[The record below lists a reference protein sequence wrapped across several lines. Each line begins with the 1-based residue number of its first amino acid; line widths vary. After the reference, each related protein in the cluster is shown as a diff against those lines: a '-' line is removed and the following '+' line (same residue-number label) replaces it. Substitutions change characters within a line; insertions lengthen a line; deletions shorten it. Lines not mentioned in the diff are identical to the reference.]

1 MVDKTTK
8 MEGDN
13 ALLAKLN
20 NVLDLVASG
29 FVILIEIMLAFML
42 LSNTANILLR
52 NLSGQSLLW
61 VGPWTTTLMIWSVFL
76 AFFVIYRRN
85 MDIALTFLVERVS
98 AGILR
103 LLTAL
108 SGLVGIVVVS
118 VVLVELPQIL
128 TRQRGII
135 DVVGIQRY
143 WLSVPLLI
151 SSAFLVLHF
160 LLQLVE
166 IVVSR
171 KAPSVQSGEEIN
183 QW

>member
-1 MVDKTTK
+1 MVETTTK
-8 MEGDN
+8 REGTN
-13 ALLAKLN
+13 ALLVKMNAF
-20 NVLDLVASG
+20 LDLTASV
-29 FVILIEIMLAFML
+29 FMIVIEIMLVFML

-52 NLSGQSLLW
+52 NLGWPSILW
-61 VGPWTTTLMIWSVFL
+61 VGPWTTTMMIWSVFF

-85 MDIALTFLVERVS
+85 MDIALTFLLERVS
-98 AGILR
+98 FKVLR

-108 SGLVGIVVVS
+108 SALVGILVVS
-118 VVLVELPQIL
+118 VVLVELPQIFA
-128 TRQRGII
+128 RQRGII

-160 LLQLVE
+160 VLQFVE
-166 IVVSR
+166 VVISR